1 MRKVSRTLSCL
12 FIGAILSIT
21 MLDARAVHGQQ
32 APPLK
37 DETASSSPVVPADD
51 APREPSQVPSEINPS
66 SATPTP
72 SDASNTRLTRAE
84 REALSE
90 RIDRAAK
97 SGDTSVQGSREVST
111 GYGSLL
117 LQMVISLGIVCL
129 LAYLLLR
136 YGLKRLLPD
145 QNQKGQME
153 VLARL
158 PLEPRRTL
166 LVVKVGEK
174 VLVLA
179 SSESGIQPVSELS
192 AEEAAIFLEQ
202 AEDGGDTGNASKKP
216 FSLVLKETDA
226 APENAPAIEPQ

>member
-37 DETASSSPVVPADD
+37 DETASSSPVVPADH
-51 APREPSQVPSEINPS
+51 APREPSQVPS
-66 SATPTP
+66 ATTPPTT
-72 SDASNTRLTRAE
+72 ASPANTRLTRTE

-97 SGDTSVQGSREVST
+97 SGDVVVDGSREVST

-117 LQMVISLGIVCL
+117 FQMVISLGIVCL

-145 QNQKGQME
+145 QNQQGQME

-174 VLVLA
+174 ILVLA
-179 SSESGIQPVSELS
+179 SSESGIHPVSELT
-192 AEEAAIFLEQ
+192 AQEAAVFLEQ
-202 AEDGGDTGNASKKP
+202 SEDTDTGDKKP
-216 FSLVLKETDA
+216 FSLVFKETDA
-226 APENAPAIEPQ
+226 T